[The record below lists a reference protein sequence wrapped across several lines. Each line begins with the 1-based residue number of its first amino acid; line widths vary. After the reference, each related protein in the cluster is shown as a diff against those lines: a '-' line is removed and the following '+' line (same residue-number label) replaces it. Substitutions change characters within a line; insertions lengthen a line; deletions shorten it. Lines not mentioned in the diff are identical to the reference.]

1 MNTEQLRR
9 KARELYNN
17 KEVPQEVNQYN
28 QRKWIR
34 SVLKLG
40 DKWLLAKNVER
51 IQWLQ
56 DKTQSKIYRMVTTA
70 VTVQSLKHLAHAV
83 EKITSYLSRIY
94 TMKTKKQWLKN
105 I

>member
-1 MNTEQLRR
+1 MRIELPNPHTNQQKIIDS

-40 DKWLLAKNVER
+40 DKWLLAKNVQR
-51 IQWLQ
+51 IQ
-56 DKTQSKIYRMVTTA
+56 
-70 VTVQSLKHLAHAV
+70 
-83 EKITSYLSRIY
+83 
-94 TMKTKKQWLKN
+94 
-105 I
+105 